1 VADDPRQGSFFGP
14 LPTRGIWTAFDLT
27 RDQFLLI
34 LALSVGLFVFIDGP
48 IWSHARDSHFWRITW
63 SYLAIPVAVA
73 LSLVRNGKLAAAPF
87 IVGSAVISLIKLVLT
102 ARLLVA
108 IGVALG

>member
-1 VADDPRQGSFFGP
+1 MDEQRRNAFFGP

-34 LALSVGLFVFIDGP
+34 LGLSVGLFVFIGGP
-48 IWSHARDSHFWRITW
+48 IWSHAHDSHFWRIAL

-73 LSLVRNGKLAAAPF
+73 LSLVRNGKLAPAAF
-87 IVGSAVISLIKLVLT
+87 VVGSAVISLVKLVLT
-102 ARLLVA
+102 AVLLVA
-108 IGVALG
+108 VGVAQG